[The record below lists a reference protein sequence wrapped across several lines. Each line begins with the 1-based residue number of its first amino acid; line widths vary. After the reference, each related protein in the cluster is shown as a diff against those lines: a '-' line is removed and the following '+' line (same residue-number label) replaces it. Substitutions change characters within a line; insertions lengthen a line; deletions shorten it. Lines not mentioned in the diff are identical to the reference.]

1 MCAPVTGLDRLE
13 TLTTA
18 PVTSPVPTLT
28 ARLAVPVPAVVTPGA
43 AVSVVLN
50 VTVPV
55 DPAGT
60 VIFVL
65 NSPPGLVCV

>member
-1 MCAPVTGLDRLE
+1 MALDMLE
-13 TLTTA
+13 TVTDT

-28 ARLAVPVPAVVTPGA
+28 VILAVPDPAVVTPGA

-55 DPAGT
+55 DPAGR

-65 NSPPGLVCV
+65 NSPPGLFVV